1 MMTRHSPLV
10 AKIEPRRWAL
20 PLGPLS
26 GLPSL
31 KDGPEAFQKTF
42 GREFMSKGKL
52 RRPSAYSKSVPQ
64 TGDPETPKRRRPNLD
79 RTMRQFAARLKRK
92 FAGEIQQNPTTFKRR
107 AVHSL
112 KLNLP
117 PGPGRPSHA
126 NVTRAVGMRDAGKNW
141 QEIYPECIPNFAN
154 LDPASRQV
162 ARWNLRAAVRSR
174 RNAAKRRTHPKTSG

>member
-1 MMTRHSPLV
+1 MTKPCDSGT
-10 AKIEPRRWAL
+10 
-20 PLGPLS
+20 LG
-26 GLPSL
+26 
-31 KDGPEAFQKTF
+31 
-42 GREFMSKGKL
+42 R
-52 RRPSAYSKSVPQ
+52 
-64 TGDPETPKRRRPNLD
+64 KRADLD

-92 FAGEIQQNPTTFKRR
+92 FAGEIKQNPTTFKRR
-107 AVHSL
+107 AGHSL

-141 QEIYPECIPNFAN
+141 QEIYSECIPNFAN

-162 ARWNLRAAVRSR
+162 AQLKLRAAVRSR